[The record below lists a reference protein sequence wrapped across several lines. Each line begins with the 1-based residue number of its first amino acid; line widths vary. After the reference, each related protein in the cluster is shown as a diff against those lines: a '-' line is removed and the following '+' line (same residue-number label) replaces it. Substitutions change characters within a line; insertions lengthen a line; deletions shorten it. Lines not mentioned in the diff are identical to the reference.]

1 MCNDTIMY
9 RNRIKYSN
17 FIMKLDFITIENSIL
32 NSDAKIE
39 FKQASILLIRNAF
52 NKAKEEYSKIEGNVK
67 LSLLIDFEDKDISN
81 AFEVWLKGYIDFQTT
96 VLPDTKELYN
106 TDTNFKALCKAEKL
120 AKRAKNDYIA
130 KNKLKLKQ

>member
-1 MCNDTIMY
+1 
-9 RNRIKYSN
+9 
-17 FIMKLDFITIENSIL
+17 MKLDFITIENSIL

>member
-1 MCNDTIMY
+1 MCNDTIIY